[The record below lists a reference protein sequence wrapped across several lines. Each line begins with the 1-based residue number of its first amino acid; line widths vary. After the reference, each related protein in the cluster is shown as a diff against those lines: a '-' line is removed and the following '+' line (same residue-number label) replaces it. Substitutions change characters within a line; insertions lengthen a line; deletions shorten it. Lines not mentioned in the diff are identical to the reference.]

1 MINSL
6 ENKIV
11 VITGG
16 AGQVGKAAAKRFAE
30 LGARVFII
38 VRRDLEKAKEIVAA
52 LSNSHLQHDAILASV
67 TDTTSLKAAVTIIT
81 DRAGRCDLL
90 INAAGITKGLSPRD
104 FERYTDEIVDEILI
118 TNIRGPF
125 ATIREFTPLLKN
137 SGQALVINI
146 SSAAGKRAS
155 NSNIIYGASKI
166 GLELITSSLSRVLAP
181 NIRVVNVCP
190 GMLEN
195 PTSGA
200 YKPEG
205 TNEKMAQEIPL
216 RRVGKAEDV
225 VATIEALATTMT
237 YVTGSTIL
245 LDGGKLA

>member
-1 MINSL
+1 MFD
-6 ENKIV
+6 KIV

-16 AGQVGKAAAKRFAE
+16 AGQVGKAAANRFAE

-38 VRRDLEKAKEIVAA
+38 VRRDLENANKIISE
-52 LSNSHLQHDAILASV
+52 LPNSHLMHEAILASI
-67 TDTTSLKAAVTIIT
+67 TDTEGLKMAAEIVSTK
-81 DRAGRCDLL
+81 AGRCDLL
-90 INAAGITKGLSPRD
+90 INAAGITKGGIHPKD
-104 FERYTDEIVDEILI
+104 FEKLTDEIIDEILI
-118 TNIRGPF
+118 NNVRGPF

-137 SGQALVINI
+137 SGDALVINI

-155 NSNIIYGASKI
+155 HSNIIYGASKI
-166 GLELITSSLSRVLAP
+166 GLELITASLSRVLAP
-181 NIRVVNVCP
+181 KIRLVNVCP
-190 GMLEN
+190 GILEN

-205 TNEKMAQEIPL
+205 TNERMAQEIPL
-216 RRVGKAEDV
+216 KRVGRAEDV

-245 LDGGKLA
+245 LDGGRLA